1 MVSSGILHNKPTLL
15 WLQNLTSLDD
25 DLLPWAKV
33 GYTRHFRLCAIFLL
47 TLRLNLKEIFTK
59 LQQINFKTGY
69 FSDRSNWDGE

>member
-33 GYTRHFRLCAIFLL
+33 IQGTFRLCAIFLL

-69 FSDRSNWDGE
+69 FSDRSN